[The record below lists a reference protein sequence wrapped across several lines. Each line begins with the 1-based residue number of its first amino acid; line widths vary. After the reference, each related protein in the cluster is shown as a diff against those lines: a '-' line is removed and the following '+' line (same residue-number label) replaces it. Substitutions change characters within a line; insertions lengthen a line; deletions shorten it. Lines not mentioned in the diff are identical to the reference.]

1 MTAEGLNSAKI
12 EHVKDGSG
20 LAAEAAGREDR
31 EQPGPPQEVGLPPA
45 PTSPS
50 IRRALG
56 ATRQA
61 RRTERGARSARC
73 RDWWPGAVA
82 APVAGSG
89 GGAGRDG
96 PGRAGPRLGARRGGA
111 AAASLTVVRHHRLA
125 LVQLLRGSQMVL
137 DALELR
143 RQRGKRRGRHRA
155 GGDAQ
160 RQQRAAD
167 NGSPSRRWRRPLPL
181 PVRDTG
187 APARWA
193 GCRPWRCAREERPL
207 LMGGGG
213 RRGGLT
219 GPRAT
224 AAGRGRADWPVRP
237 SVRPFVCPPARAS
250 VRGDEQ
256 PHAPPAWLVS
266 VCNVSH
272 SRRAEGPGDLGA
284 AGVCPG
290 PARGNGGLV
299 PALRGRAA
307 KPSPALLA
315 PFLWHVSPNNHAD
328 LRPGG

>member
-89 GGAGRDG
+89 GGVGRDG

-181 PVRDTG
+181 PVRDAG

-237 SVRPFVCPPARAS
+237 SVCLPARPC
-250 VRGDEQ
+250 VR
-256 PHAPPAWLVS
+256 P
-266 VCNVSH
+266 
-272 SRRAEGPGDLGA
+272 
-284 AGVCPG
+284 
-290 PARGNGGLV
+290 
-299 PALRGRAA
+299 RGRTASCA
-307 KPSPALLA
+307 SCLA
-315 PFLWHVSPNNHAD
+315 
-328 LRPGG
+328 R